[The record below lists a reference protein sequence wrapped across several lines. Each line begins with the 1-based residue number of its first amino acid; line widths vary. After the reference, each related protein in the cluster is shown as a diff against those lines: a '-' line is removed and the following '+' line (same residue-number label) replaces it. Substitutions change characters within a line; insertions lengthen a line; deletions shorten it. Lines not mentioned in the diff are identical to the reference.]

1 MVRGHWLLFCP
12 SARHGFYF
20 QGHFTVTDGCC
31 GSILP
36 LAPHLSGWRRKGKT
50 LSLEIL
56 LMALHINLLK
66 LVPEPQREL
75 GNVARPGITYKS
87 EETIVVR
94 LSHSLFYLSGVKE
107 ALELLRK
114 LKLLS
119 PEKYTQENFTCNL
132 RESKDS
138 VKTRCLRTPN

>member
-1 MVRGHWLLFCP
+1 MVAVAL
-12 SARHGFYF
+12 S
-20 QGHFTVTDGCC
+20 V
-31 GSILP
+31 P

-56 LMALHINLLK
+56 LMTLHINLLK

-119 PEKYTQENFTCNL
+119 PEKYTQENFYMQFERIQGLCENQVL
-132 RESKDS
+132 KNP
-138 VKTRCLRTPN
+138 KLKHLY